1 MDYVTVMEVNIPL
14 RGNHCC
20 TACLPPITRKC
31 IFLKLENENMLFLC
45 QVCGNFKKNSNFHY
59 GAKIKLCASC
69 QKFFRRW
76 APGGPPTDVYRHRF
90 KRWNRCL
97 KAGMSPALVGRRK
110 KNKVK
115 TKSAKFIPQYLDT
128 ATIKEVLAM
137 SHQN

>member
-14 RGNHCC
+14 RGNHSC
-20 TACLPPITRKC
+20 TACLPPITTKC
-31 IFLKLENENMLFLC
+31 CFLKLETENVLLFC
-45 QVCGNFKKNSNFHY
+45 QVCGTFKKNSNFCLYY
-59 GAKIKLCASC
+59 GAKIKICESC

-76 APGGPPTDVYRHRF
+76 APGGPPTDVKI

-97 KAGMSPALVGRRK
+97 KAGMSPALVGRRR

-115 TKSAKFIPQYLDT
+115 TKSAKFIPQYLDN